1 MDQIVAQGARL
12 CSDGAMKR
20 TFTRCGLLAG
30 ALLLAACG
38 AELKPGPPPLRP
50 EQARA
55 LIQTLLPEQAP
66 DRPGWSGDIYAAFAT
81 LNLEVTPQHVCA
93 VVAVAEQESGF
104 VVNPVIPGLP
114 EIARKEIDRRAEHA
128 GVPVLVVHAALHLS
142 SPDGRSYE
150 QRIEAARTERDLSDI
165 YEDLVSS
172 VPLGK
177 LFLEDRNPIRTAGP
191 MQVSVTW
198 SERYAKNHDYPY
210 PVDHGLRREVFSRRG
225 SLYFGTAH
233 LLDYS
238 PDYDRLLYRFAD
250 YNAGRYASRNAAFQ
264 HALAVASGV
273 PLAADGALLPG
284 DGSGPPD
291 HTELAARALGRR
303 LDLDEG
309 DIHHDLEHGN
319 EADFSDTALYR
330 GVYAL
335 AENGGQ
341 PLPRARVPQIDLK
354 SPKITRHLTTAW
366 YADRVD
372 GRYRRCMEQ
381 AGQGAN

>member
-1 MDQIVAQGARL
+1 MAQAAQL
-12 CSDGAMKR
+12 CSDGGMKG
-20 TFTRCGLLAG
+20 TFFRHAALAC
-30 ALLLAACG
+30 AALLAACG
-38 AELKPGPPPLRP
+38 TELRQGPAPLRP

-55 LIQTLLPEQAP
+55 LISNLLPAQAP
-66 DRPGWSGDIYAAFAT
+66 DRAGWSGDIYTAFAT
-81 LNLEVTPQHVCA
+81 LNLEVTPQQVCA

-114 EIARKEIDRRAEHA
+114 QIARQELDRRAGHA
-128 GVPVLVVHAALHLS
+128 GVPLLVVHAALHLS

-150 QRIEAARTERDLSDI
+150 QRIDAARTERDLSDI
-165 YEDLVSS
+165 YEDLVNS
-172 VPLGK
+172 VPLGR

-191 MQVSVTW
+191 MQVSVSW
-198 SERYAKNHDYPY
+198 SEHYAKHHDYPY

-233 LLDYS
+233 LLDYR
-238 PDYDRLLYRFAD
+238 PDYDRVLYRFAD
-250 YNAGRYASRNAAFQ
+250 YNAGQWASRNAAFQ

-273 PLAADGALLPG
+273 PLVADGALLPG

-291 HTELAARALGRR
+291 HTELAARAMGRR
-303 LDLDEG
+303 LGLDEN
-309 DIHHDLEHGN
+309 DIRDDLQHGN
-319 EADFSDTALYR
+319 EAEFSDTRLYQR
-330 GVYAL
+330 VYAL
-335 AENGGQ
+335 AENGGS

-372 GRYRRCMEQ
+372 GRYRRCLQQ
-381 AGQGAN
+381 AGQGSN